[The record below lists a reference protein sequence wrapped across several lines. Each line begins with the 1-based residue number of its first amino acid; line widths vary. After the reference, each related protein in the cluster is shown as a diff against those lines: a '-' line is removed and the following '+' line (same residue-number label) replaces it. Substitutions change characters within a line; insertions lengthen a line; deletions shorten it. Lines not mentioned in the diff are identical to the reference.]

1 LYVSWYLCLKHCK
14 GNKFRYITQN
24 NQNKKL
30 SQRYVMVWN
39 NNVNMDLFNAPTP
52 FGDEVAKT

>member
-1 LYVSWYLCLKHCK
+1 MLL
-14 GNKFRYITQN
+14 FRLSLIYGPIITQN